1 MPVQLML
8 GSLVGVP
15 MEVDKA
21 TLHKPDYCRIQLG
34 CRDIEKLPPD
44 AKGILIGDYFYTFAY
59 ELDSVVMKG
68 PPVASSLIRNSQRNT
83 SSDVPSPRKPRCD
96 NTTAESSERQNGN
109 SHNAR
114 YGKTTVILSLLLMN
128 ENLRSKVKKRMIFL
142 SILWLEKTSEKKN
155 KVKHL

>member
-21 TLHKPDYCRIQLG
+21 TLHRSDYCRIQLG

-44 AKGILIGDYFYTFAY
+44 AKGILIGDYFHTFAY
-59 ELDSVVMKG
+59 ELESLVMKG

-96 NTTAESSERQNGN
+96 NTTAESSERQTGN
-109 SHNAR
+109 SHNAS
-114 YGKTTVILSLLLMN
+114 YGKNYCNTFSMVDERESMEESEEGDDLLINFMAR
-128 ENLRSKVKKRMIFL
+128 ENQ
-142 SILWLEKTSEKKN
+142 
-155 KVKHL
+155 